1 MVVLSGHLKCL
12 LTIKYDVVICECSL
26 ILFDNIFQ
34 IKANL
39 MNNEWSDVV
48 NDINIELRRPDKLII
63 QTGSINKV
71 IVSDNW
77 ILQVG
82 QWPWNFNLAHKSNVQ
97 LELVKSV
104 HLALSPDPDDAGGG
118 IQYLS
123 VKVHDTRV
131 HNSFEIRLK
140 STEYKD
146 LENRVRGMFDKH
158 CLYYYHIN

>member
-12 LTIKYDVVICECSL
+12 LTIKSDVVICECSL

-131 HNSFEIRLK
+131 HKSFEIRLK
-140 STEYKD
+140 STEYKE
-146 LENRVRGMFDKH
+146 LENRVRGMFV
-158 CLYYYHIN
+158 LLI

>member
-1 MVVLSGHLKCL
+1 MSFNVNQS
-12 LTIKYDVVICECSL
+12 
-26 ILFDNIFQ
+26 ILDNLFQ

-48 NDINIELRRPDKLII
+48 NDVNIELRRPDKLII

-146 LENRVRGMFDKH
+146 LENRVRGMFV
-158 CLYYYHIN
+158 LLI

>member
-1 MVVLSGHLKCL
+1 
-12 LTIKYDVVICECSL
+12 
-26 ILFDNIFQ
+26 
-34 IKANL
+34 

-104 HLALSPDPDDAGGG
+104 HLALSPDPDNA
-118 IQYLS
+118 
-123 VKVHDTRV
+123 RV
-131 HNSFEIRLK
+131 QSFTILLK
-140 STEYKD
+140 FGSNP
-146 LENRVRGMFDKH
+146 LNRRTWKTVSEV
-158 CLYYYHIN
+158 CLFY

>member
-1 MVVLSGHLKCL
+1 MTSLTLTHLFYYCVVLATL
-12 LTIKYDVVICECSL
+12 LVISAFTLVYYWSL
-26 ILFDNIFQ
+26 ESWKFHPFVKK

-48 NDINIELRRPDKLII
+48 NDVNIELRRPDKLII

-104 HLALSPDPDDAGGG
+104 HLALHRILMMPGVGFSTS
-118 IQYLS
+118 LS
-123 VKVHDTRV
+123 KFMTLV
-131 HNSFEIRLK
+131 FIIPLK
-140 STEYKD
+140 FGS
-146 LENRVRGMFDKH
+146 NP
-158 CLYYYHIN
+158 

>member
-1 MVVLSGHLKCL
+1 
-12 LTIKYDVVICECSL
+12 
-26 ILFDNIFQ
+26 
-34 IKANL
+34 

-48 NDINIELRRPDKLII
+48 NDVNIELRRPDKLII

-146 LENRVRGMFDKH
+146 LENRVRGMFV
-158 CLYYYHIN
+158 LLI

>member
-1 MVVLSGHLKCL
+1 MNAL
-12 LTIKYDVVICECSL
+12 LG

-104 HLALSPDPDDAGGG
+104 HLVLSPGHYDAGVGF
-118 IQYLS
+118 S
-123 VKVHDTRV
+123 TRP
-131 HNSFEIRLK
+131 SKFMTPEFTIPLK
-140 STEYKD
+140 FGTNPLNTRTWKTV
-146 LENRVRGMFDKH
+146 LEV
-158 CLYYYHIN
+158 CLC

>member
-1 MVVLSGHLKCL
+1 M
-12 LTIKYDVVICECSL
+12 T
-26 ILFDNIFQ
+26 
-34 IKANL
+34 
-39 MNNEWSDVV
+39 
-48 NDINIELRRPDKLII
+48 
-63 QTGSINKV
+63 
-71 IVSDNW
+71 
-77 ILQVG
+77 
-82 QWPWNFNLAHKSNVQ
+82 HKSNVQ

-146 LENRVRGMFDKH
+146 LENRVRGMFVLIIDMTTVLVYPFWVYKIRKI
-158 CLYYYHIN
+158 LK